1 MMMGHFFIFLKF
13 TLVCIFQFFFFFK
26 LLFSGFNEKKGK
38 YVIWFWRPSLCC
50 HPSSPAGILS
60 LKGRQLLM
68 HELNSVTDMS
78 GEGERLYSADKK
90 EEDSA
95 SPSLPVSLR

>member
-1 MMMGHFFIFLKF
+1 M
-13 TLVCIFQFFFFFK
+13 
-26 LLFSGFNEKKGK
+26 
-38 YVIWFWRPSLCC
+38 CC

-68 HELNSVTDMS
+68 HELNSVTDIS

-90 EEDSA
+90 AVVHIHSGGF
-95 SPSLPVSLR
+95 SSVQSLSRVRLFATP